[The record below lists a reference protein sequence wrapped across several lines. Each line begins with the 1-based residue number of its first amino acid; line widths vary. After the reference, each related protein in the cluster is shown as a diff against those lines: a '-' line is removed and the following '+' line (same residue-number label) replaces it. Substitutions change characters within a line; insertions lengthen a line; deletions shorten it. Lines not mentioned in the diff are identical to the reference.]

1 MTDKELRKLSR
12 LELLELLL
20 EASKENKKLKEK
32 VNRLLAVNKTT
43 QNLENLSVMT
53 RQVENALMYAN
64 SLTNTLRGNAT
75 ANDIDIVSSYSVEA
89 VKPPETVYIRSAAE
103 AETPEKNSSGSV
115 DKDLYLQMMCFFAKN
130 DEMLKVFPTDIE
142 NGVRDRIRDILSGK
156 THN

>member
-32 VNRLLAVNKTT
+32 INRLLAENKTT

-75 ANDIDIVSSYSVEA
+75 ANDINIISHPVEA
-89 VKPPETVYIRSAAE
+89 VKPPETVYLKSTAE

-130 DEMLKVFPTDIE
+130 DEMLKVFPSDIE

-156 THN
+156 IHN